1 MSSTTKPIRNFCIIA
16 HIDHGKSTLA
26 DRLLE
31 HTGTISKK
39 KMQDQVLDNMEL
51 ERERGIT
58 IKSHSIRIDYNGHI
72 LNLIDTPGH
81 VDFTYEV
88 SRTLSASEGAL
99 LIVDAAQ
106 GIEAQTV
113 TNYLLAIDND
123 LEIIPVINKV
133 DLPNADI
140 ENVTSQIIELVGCS
154 KDDILLASAKT
165 GEGIEDILTT
175 IIDKIPPPDEPKNE
189 EFKGLIFD
197 SIYDRYRG
205 VVAYVRVYEGSLK
218 KGSRIKFFAH
228 NTHYDVDEVGHFV
241 IERKKADS
249 IKAGEVGYIIA
260 NVRDI
265 EHVLAGDTVT
275 NFNKPCKNPLPGFQ
289 KIKPMVFSG
298 LFPSDAGDYDDLRT
312 ALEKLKLNDASL
324 SFEPEVSDAL
334 GFGYRCGFLGLL
346 HMEIIQERLEREFD
360 LSIVTTSPNVKYL
373 ANLKDG
379 SQVEVQRPALLPE
392 PKFLESLM
400 EPIVTAEILTPVDY
414 IGNVMKICEEK
425 RGKYKSTQ
433 YLSKSKVQL
442 IYELPLGEILFDFYD
457 KMKSGSKGYAS
468 FDYTFKE
475 YQTSK
480 LDKLDIL
487 INKEPVDA
495 LSMICAKKDSYHRGL
510 ALCQKLK
517 ELIPRHQIQ
526 IPIQASIG
534 SRVIARTNIA
544 PFRKNVTEKLYGGDV
559 TRKNKLLQKQKKGKK
574 RMRMIGR
581 VEVPQEALLA
591 VLKICLLYTSPSP
604 RDYGTSRM
612 PSSA

>member
-1 MSSTTKPIRNFCIIA
+1 MSSTIKPIRNFCIIA

-31 HTGTISKK
+31 YTGTISKK
-39 KMQDQVLDNMEL
+39 KMQNQVLDNMEL

-140 ENVTSQIIELVGCS
+140 ENVTAQIIELVGCS
-154 KDDILLASAKT
+154 KNDILLASAKT
-165 GEGIEDILTT
+165 GEGIEDILDSV
-175 IIDKIPPPDEPKNE
+175 INKIPSPSEPENE

-228 NTHYDVDEVGHFV
+228 DTHYDVDEVGHF
-241 IERKKADS
+241 IIDRKKADS
-249 IKAGEVGYIIA
+249 IRAGEVGYIIA

-275 NFNKPCKNPLPGFQ
+275 NFNKPCKEPMPGFQ

-324 SFEPEVSDAL
+324 SFDPEVSDAL

-346 HMEIIQERLEREFD
+346 HMEIIQERLEREFN

-392 PKFLESLM
+392 PKYLESLM

-433 YLSKSKVQL
+433 YLSESKVQL
-442 IYELPLGEILFDFYD
+442 IYDLPLGEILFDFYD
-457 KMKSGSKGYAS
+457 RIKSGSKGYAS

-475 YQTSK
+475 YRTSK

-517 ELIPRHQIQ
+517 ELIPRHQFH
-526 IPIQASIG
+526 IPIQAAIG
-534 SRVIARTNIA
+534 GKIIARETVRGY
-544 PFRKNVTEKLYGGDV
+544 RKNVIDRIHGGGATD
-559 TRKNKLLQKQKKGKK
+559 RKRKLLDKQKKGKQRLRTYGK
-574 RMRMIGR
+574 VDI
-581 VEVPQEALLA
+581 PQEAFIA
-591 VLKICLLYTSPSP
+591 ALKVE
-604 RDYGTSRM
+604 
-612 PSSA
+612 

>member
-1 MSSTTKPIRNFCIIA
+1 MNIKNIRNFCIIA

-26 DRLLE
+26 DRILE
-31 HTGTISKK
+31 ECNVLEQRDMKS
-39 KMQDQVLDNMEL
+39 QVLDDMDI

-58 IKSHSIRIDYNGHI
+58 IKSHPVNMNYKYEGVDYI

-113 TNYLLAIDND
+113 TNYLLAFDND

-175 IIDKIPPPDEPKNE
+175 IIDKIPPPDESKNE

-275 NFNKPCKNPLPGFQ
+275 NFNKPCKSPLPGFQ

-591 VLKICLLYTSPSP
+591 VLKI
-604 RDYGTSRM
+604 
-612 PSSA
+612 

>member
-1 MSSTTKPIRNFCIIA
+1 MSSTKPIRNFCIIA

-140 ENVTSQIIELVGCS
+140 ENVTAQIIELVGCS
-154 KDDILLASAKT
+154 KNDILLASAKT
-165 GEGIEDILTT
+165 GEGIEDILDSV
-175 IIDKIPPPDEPKNE
+175 INKIPSPSEPENE

-228 NTHYDVDEVGHFV
+228 DTHYDVDEVGHF
-241 IERKKADS
+241 IIDRKKADS
-249 IKAGEVGYIIA
+249 IRAGEVGYIIA

-275 NFNKPCKNPLPGFQ
+275 NFNKPCKEPMPGFQ

-324 SFEPEVSDAL
+324 SFDPEVSDAL

-346 HMEIIQERLEREFD
+346 HMEIIQERLEREFN

-392 PKFLESLM
+392 PKYLESLM

-433 YLSKSKVQL
+433 YLSESKVQL
-442 IYELPLGEILFDFYD
+442 IYDLPLGEILFDFYD
-457 KMKSGSKGYAS
+457 RIKSGSKGYAS

-475 YQTSK
+475 YKSSK

-495 LSMICAKKDSYHRGL
+495 LSMICSKKDSYHRGL

-591 VLKICLLYTSPSP
+591 VLKI
-604 RDYGTSRM
+604 
-612 PSSA
+612 

>member
-39 KMQDQVLDNMEL
+39 KMQNQVLDNMEL

-175 IIDKIPPPDEPKNE
+175 IINKIPPPVEPKNE

-275 NFNKPCKNPLPGFQ
+275 NFNKPCKKPLPGFQ

-591 VLKICLLYTSPSP
+591 VLKI
-604 RDYGTSRM
+604 
-612 PSSA
+612 

>member
-113 TNYLLAIDND
+113 TNYLLAVDND

-275 NFNKPCKNPLPGFQ
+275 NFNKPCKSPLPGFQ

-414 IGNVMKICEEK
+414 IGNVLKICEEK

-534 SRVIARTNIA
+534 TRVIARTNIA

-591 VLKICLLYTSPSP
+591 VLKI
-604 RDYGTSRM
+604 
-612 PSSA
+612 

>member
-1 MSSTTKPIRNFCIIA
+1 MSSTIKPIRNFCIIA

-140 ENVTSQIIELVGCS
+140 ENVTAQIIELVGCS
-154 KDDILLASAKT
+154 KEDILQASAKT
-165 GEGIEDILTT
+165 GEGIEDILSAV
-175 IIDKIPPPDEPKNE
+175 IDKIPPPVEPKND

-228 NTHYDVDEVGHFV
+228 DTHYDVDEVGHFI

-275 NFNKPCKNPLPGFQ
+275 NFNKPCKSPLPGFQ

-379 SQVEVQRPALLPE
+379 SRVEVQRPALLPE

-433 YLSKSKVQL
+433 YLSETKVQL
-442 IYELPLGEILFDFYD
+442 IYDLPLGEILFDFYD
-457 KMKSGSKGYAS
+457 RIKSGSKGYAS

-534 SRVIARTNIA
+534 TRVIARTNIA

-591 VLKICLLYTSPSP
+591 VLKI
-604 RDYGTSRM
+604 
-612 PSSA
+612 

>member
-1 MSSTTKPIRNFCIIA
+1 MSSTIKPIRNFCIIA

-175 IIDKIPPPDEPKNE
+175 IINKIPPPDEPKNE

-298 LFPSDAGDYDDLRT
+298 LFPSDAGDYDDLRS

-591 VLKICLLYTSPSP
+591 VLKI
-604 RDYGTSRM
+604 
-612 PSSA
+612 

>member
-1 MSSTTKPIRNFCIIA
+1 MNSTKPIRNFCIIA

-39 KMQDQVLDNMEL
+39 KMQNQVLDNMDL

-58 IKSHSIRIDYNGHI
+58 IKSHSIRIDYKGFI

-113 TNYLLAIDND
+113 TNYLLALEND

-140 ENVTSQIIELVGCS
+140 ENVSAQIIEMVGC
-154 KDDILLASAKT
+154 KKEDILLTSAKT
-165 GEGIEDILTT
+165 GEGIEDILNAITS
-175 IIDKIPPPDEPKNE
+175 KIPSPDEPKNE

-218 KGSRIKFFAH
+218 KGSRIKFFSH
-228 NTHYDVDEVGHFV
+228 DTHYDVDEVGYF
-241 IERKKADS
+241 IIDRKKSES

-275 NFNKPCKNPLPGFQ
+275 NFNKPCKEALPGFQ

-298 LFPSDAGDYDDLRT
+298 LFPADAGEYDDLRT

-346 HMEIIQERLEREFD
+346 HMEIIQERLEREFN

-379 SQVEVQRPALLPE
+379 TQEEVQRPALLPD
-392 PKFLESLM
+392 PKFLDSLM
-400 EPIVTAEILTPVDY
+400 EPIVTAEILTPVNY

-433 YLSKSKVQL
+433 YLSESKVQL
-442 IYELPLGEILFDFYD
+442 IYDLPLGEILFDFYD
-457 KMKSGSKGYAS
+457 RIKSGSKGYAS

-475 YQTSK
+475 YRESK

-495 LSMICAKKDSYHRGL
+495 LSMICSKKDSYHRGL

-574 RMRMIGR
+574 RMRTIGR

-591 VLKICLLYTSPSP
+591 VLKI
-604 RDYGTSRM
+604 
-612 PSSA
+612 

>member
-39 KMQDQVLDNMEL
+39 KMQNQVLDNMEL

-175 IIDKIPPPDEPKNE
+175 IINKIPPPDEPKNE

-346 HMEIIQERLEREFD
+346 HMEIIQDRLDCEFD
-360 LSIVTTSPNVKYL
+360 LSIVTTCPNVIYL

-591 VLKICLLYTSPSP
+591 VLKI
-604 RDYGTSRM
+604 
-612 PSSA
+612 

>member
-39 KMQDQVLDNMEL
+39 KMQNQVLDNMEL

-99 LIVDAAQ
+99 LILDAAQ

-140 ENVTSQIIELVGCS
+140 ENVTSQIIELVGCL

-165 GEGIEDILTT
+165 GDGIENILTT
-175 IIDKIPPPDEPKNE
+175 IINKIPPPDEPKNE

-298 LFPSDAGDYDDLRT
+298 LFPSDAVDYDDLRT
-312 ALEKLKLNDASL
+312 ALEKLMLNDASL

-591 VLKICLLYTSPSP
+591 VLKI
-604 RDYGTSRM
+604 
-612 PSSA
+612 

>member
-1 MSSTTKPIRNFCIIA
+1 MSSKTKPIRNFCIIA

-39 KMQDQVLDNMEL
+39 KMQNQVLDNMEL

-175 IIDKIPPPDEPKNE
+175 IINKIPPPDEPKNE

-205 VVAYVRVYEGSLK
+205 VVAYVRVYEGLLK

-591 VLKICLLYTSPSP
+591 VLKI
-604 RDYGTSRM
+604 
-612 PSSA
+612 

>member
-1 MSSTTKPIRNFCIIA
+1 MSSTTKLIRNFCIIA

-39 KMQDQVLDNMEL
+39 KMQNQVLDNMEL

-154 KDDILLASAKT
+154 KDHILLASAKT
-165 GEGIEDILTT
+165 GEGIEDILTA
-175 IIDKIPPPDEPKNE
+175 IINKIPPPDEPKNE

-591 VLKICLLYTSPSP
+591 VLKI
-604 RDYGTSRM
+604 
-612 PSSA
+612 

>member
-165 GEGIEDILTT
+165 GEGIEDILTAIT
-175 IIDKIPPPDEPKNE
+175 DKIPPPDEPKNE

-205 VVAYVRVYEGSLK
+205 VVSYVRVYEGSLK

-591 VLKICLLYTSPSP
+591 VLKI
-604 RDYGTSRM
+604 
-612 PSSA
+612 

>member
-1 MSSTTKPIRNFCIIA
+1 MISTTKPIRNFCIIA

-140 ENVTSQIIELVGCS
+140 ENVMSQIIELVGCS

-414 IGNVMKICEEK
+414 IGHVMKICEEK

-591 VLKICLLYTSPSP
+591 VLKI
-604 RDYGTSRM
+604 
-612 PSSA
+612 

>member
-175 IIDKIPPPDEPKNE
+175 IIDKIPAPDEPKNE

-275 NFNKPCKNPLPGFQ
+275 NFNKPCKSPLPGFQ

-591 VLKICLLYTSPSP
+591 VLKI
-604 RDYGTSRM
+604 
-612 PSSA
+612 

>member
-1 MSSTTKPIRNFCIIA
+1 
-16 HIDHGKSTLA
+16 
-26 DRLLE
+26 
-31 HTGTISKK
+31 
-39 KMQDQVLDNMEL
+39 
-51 ERERGIT
+51 
-58 IKSHSIRIDYNGHI
+58 
-72 LNLIDTPGH
+72 
-81 VDFTYEV
+81 
-88 SRTLSASEGAL
+88 
-99 LIVDAAQ
+99 
-106 GIEAQTV
+106 
-113 TNYLLAIDND
+113 
-123 LEIIPVINKV
+123 
-133 DLPNADI
+133 
-140 ENVTSQIIELVGCS
+140 
-154 KDDILLASAKT
+154 
-165 GEGIEDILTT
+165 
-175 IIDKIPPPDEPKNE
+175 
-189 EFKGLIFD
+189 
-197 SIYDRYRG
+197 
-205 VVAYVRVYEGSLK
+205 VYEGSLK

-228 NTHYDVDEVGHFV
+228 DTHYDVDEVGHFI

-249 IKAGEVGYIIA
+249 IRTGEVGYIIA

-275 NFNKPCKNPLPGFQ
+275 NFNKPCKNPLSGFQ

-433 YLSKSKVQL
+433 YLSESKVQL
-442 IYELPLGEILFDFYD
+442 IYDLPLGEILFDFYD
-457 KMKSGSKGYAS
+457 RIKSGSKGYAS

-475 YQTSK
+475 YRTSK

-534 SRVIARTNIA
+534 TRVIARTNIA

-591 VLKICLLYTSPSP
+591 VLKI
-604 RDYGTSRM
+604 
-612 PSSA
+612 

>member
-275 NFNKPCKNPLPGFQ
+275 NFNKPCKSPLPGFQ

-534 SRVIARTNIA
+534 SRGIARTNIA

-591 VLKICLLYTSPSP
+591 VLKI
-604 RDYGTSRM
+604 
-612 PSSA
+612 

>member
-39 KMQDQVLDNMEL
+39 KMQNQVLDNMEL

-58 IKSHSIRIDYNGHI
+58 IKSHSIRIDYNEHI

-140 ENVTSQIIELVGCS
+140 ENVSSQIIELVGCS

-165 GEGIEDILTT
+165 GEGIEDILTAIT
-175 IIDKIPPPDEPKNE
+175 DKIPPPDEPKNE

-591 VLKICLLYTSPSP
+591 VLKI
-604 RDYGTSRM
+604 
-612 PSSA
+612 

>member
-1 MSSTTKPIRNFCIIA
+1 MSSTIKPIRNFCIIA

-39 KMQDQVLDNMEL
+39 KMQNQVLDNMEL

-58 IKSHSIRIDYNGHI
+58 IKSHSIRIEYNGHI

-175 IIDKIPPPDEPKNE
+175 IINKIPPPDEPKNE

-591 VLKICLLYTSPSP
+591 VLKI
-604 RDYGTSRM
+604 
-612 PSSA
+612 

>member
-1 MSSTTKPIRNFCIIA
+1 MSSTKPIRNFCIIA

-58 IKSHSIRIDYNGHI
+58 IKSHSIRIDYKGNI

-113 TNYLLAIDND
+113 TNYLLALDND
-123 LEIIPVINKV
+123 LKIIPVINKV

-140 ENVTSQIIELVGCS
+140 ENVSAQIIELVGCS
-154 KDDILLASAKT
+154 KEDILLASAKT
-165 GEGIEDILTT
+165 GEGIEDILDS
-175 IIDKIPPPDEPKNE
+175 IINKIPAPDEPKNE

-205 VVAYVRVYEGSLK
+205 VIAYLRVYEGSLK

-228 NTHYDVDEVGHFV
+228 DTHYDVDEVGHF
-241 IERKKADS
+241 IIDRKKSDS

-260 NVRDI
+260 NIRDI

-275 NFNKPCKNPLPGFQ
+275 NFNKPCKEPMPGFQ

-414 IGNVMKICEEK
+414 IGNIMKICEEK

-442 IYELPLGEILFDFYD
+442 IYDLPLGEILFDFYD
-457 KMKSGSKGYAS
+457 RIKSGSKGYAS

-475 YQTSK
+475 YKTSK

-591 VLKICLLYTSPSP
+591 VLKI
-604 RDYGTSRM
+604 
-612 PSSA
+612 

>member
-1 MSSTTKPIRNFCIIA
+1 
-16 HIDHGKSTLA
+16 
-26 DRLLE
+26 
-31 HTGTISKK
+31 
-39 KMQDQVLDNMEL
+39 MQDQVLDNMEL

-175 IIDKIPPPDEPKNE
+175 IIDKIPSPDEPKNE

-591 VLKICLLYTSPSP
+591 VLKI
-604 RDYGTSRM
+604 
-612 PSSA
+612 

>member
-559 TRKNKLLQKQKKGKK
+559 TRKNKLLDKQKKGKK
-574 RMRMIGR
+574 RMRQVGN
-581 VEVPQEALLA
+581 VEIPQNAFLA
-591 VLKICLLYTSPSP
+591 VLKI
-604 RDYGTSRM
+604 DE
-612 PSSA
+612 

>member
-1 MSSTTKPIRNFCIIA
+1 
-16 HIDHGKSTLA
+16 
-26 DRLLE
+26 
-31 HTGTISKK
+31 
-39 KMQDQVLDNMEL
+39 MQNQVLDNMEL

-175 IIDKIPPPDEPKNE
+175 IINKIPPPDEPKNE

-360 LSIVTTSPNVKYL
+360 LSIVTTSPNVNYL

-591 VLKICLLYTSPSP
+591 VLKI
-604 RDYGTSRM
+604 
-612 PSSA
+612 

>member
-39 KMQDQVLDNMEL
+39 KMKDQVLDNMEL

-175 IIDKIPPPDEPKNE
+175 IINKIPPPDEPKNE

-591 VLKICLLYTSPSP
+591 VLKI
-604 RDYGTSRM
+604 
-612 PSSA
+612 

>member
-39 KMQDQVLDNMEL
+39 KMQNQVLDNMEL

-205 VVAYVRVYEGSLK
+205 VVAYVRVYEGLLK

-591 VLKICLLYTSPSP
+591 VLKI
-604 RDYGTSRM
+604 
-612 PSSA
+612 

>member
-1 MSSTTKPIRNFCIIA
+1 MSSTKPIRNFCIIA

-58 IKSHSIRIDYNGHI
+58 IKSHSIRIDYKGNV

-113 TNYLLAIDND
+113 TNYLLALDND
-123 LEIIPVINKV
+123 LKIIPVINKV

-140 ENVTSQIIELVGCS
+140 ENVSAQIIELVGCS
-154 KDDILLASAKT
+154 KEDILLASAKT
-165 GEGIEDILTT
+165 GEGIEDILDS
-175 IIDKIPPPDEPKNE
+175 IINKIPAPDEPKNE

-205 VVAYVRVYEGSLK
+205 VIAYLRVYEGSLK

-228 NTHYDVDEVGHFV
+228 DTHYDVDEVGHF
-241 IERKKADS
+241 IIDRKKSDS

-260 NVRDI
+260 NIRDI

-275 NFNKPCKNPLPGFQ
+275 NFNKPCKEPMPGFQ

-442 IYELPLGEILFDFYD
+442 IYDLPLGEILFDFYD
-457 KMKSGSKGYAS
+457 RIKSGSKGYAS

-475 YQTSK
+475 YKTSK

-591 VLKICLLYTSPSP
+591 VLKI
-604 RDYGTSRM
+604 
-612 PSSA
+612 

>member
-39 KMQDQVLDNMEL
+39 KMQNQVLDNMEL

-175 IIDKIPPPDEPKNE
+175 IINKIPPPDEPKNE

-346 HMEIIQERLEREFD
+346 HMEIIQERLEREFN

-591 VLKICLLYTSPSP
+591 VLKI
-604 RDYGTSRM
+604 
-612 PSSA
+612 

>member
-1 MSSTTKPIRNFCIIA
+1 MNSTKPIRNFCIIA

-39 KMQDQVLDNMEL
+39 KMQNQVLDNMEL

-58 IKSHSIRIDYNGHI
+58 IKSHSIRISYKDFI

-113 TNYLLAIDND
+113 TNYLLALENE

-140 ENVTSQIIELVGCS
+140 ENVTAQIIEMVGCN
-154 KDDILLASAKT
+154 KEDILLASAKT
-165 GEGIEDILTT
+165 GEGIEDILNAITS
-175 IIDKIPPPDEPKNE
+175 KIPPPDEPKNE

-218 KGSRIKFFAH
+218 KGNRIKFFAH
-228 NTHYDVDEVGHFV
+228 DTHYDVDEVGHF
-241 IERKKADS
+241 IIDRKKSDS

-275 NFNKPCKNPLPGFQ
+275 NFNKPCKEALPGFQ

-298 LFPSDAGDYDDLRT
+298 LFPADAGEYDDLRT

-346 HMEIIQERLEREFD
+346 HMEIIQERLEREFN

-379 SQVEVQRPALLPE
+379 TQEEVQRPALLPE

-425 RGKYKSTQ
+425 RGTYKSTQ

-442 IYELPLGEILFDFYD
+442 IYDLPLGEILFDFYD
-457 KMKSGSKGYAS
+457 RIKSGSKGYAS

-475 YQTSK
+475 YKESK

-495 LSMICAKKDSYHRGL
+495 LSMICSKKDSYHRGL

-534 SRVIARTNIA
+534 TRVIARTNIA

-574 RMRMIGR
+574 RMRTIGR

-591 VLKICLLYTSPSP
+591 VLKI
-604 RDYGTSRM
+604 
-612 PSSA
+612 

>member
-591 VLKICLLYTSPSP
+591 VLKI
-604 RDYGTSRM
+604 
-612 PSSA
+612 

>member
-379 SQVEVQRPALLPE
+379 SKVEVQRPALLPE

-495 LSMICAKKDSYHRGL
+495 LSMTCAKKDSYHRGL

-591 VLKICLLYTSPSP
+591 VLKI
-604 RDYGTSRM
+604 
-612 PSSA
+612 

>member
-58 IKSHSIRIDYNGHI
+58 IKSHSIRIDYNRHI

-140 ENVTSQIIELVGCS
+140 ENVTSQIIELVGCL

-175 IIDKIPPPDEPKNE
+175 IINKIPPPDEPKNE

-591 VLKICLLYTSPSP
+591 VLKI
-604 RDYGTSRM
+604 
-612 PSSA
+612 

>member
-39 KMQDQVLDNMEL
+39 KMQNQVLDNMEL

-133 DLPNADI
+133 DLPNSDI

-175 IIDKIPPPDEPKNE
+175 IINKIPPPDEPKNE

-275 NFNKPCKNPLPGFQ
+275 NFNKPCNNPLPGFQ

-475 YQTSK
+475 YQISK

-591 VLKICLLYTSPSP
+591 VLKI
-604 RDYGTSRM
+604 
-612 PSSA
+612 

>member
-1 MSSTTKPIRNFCIIA
+1 MSSTKPIRNFCIIA

-26 DRLLE
+26 DSLLE

-58 IKSHSIRIDYNGHI
+58 IKSHSIRIDYKGNI

-113 TNYLLAIDND
+113 TNYLLALDND
-123 LEIIPVINKV
+123 LKIIPVINKV

-140 ENVTSQIIELVGCS
+140 ENVSAQIIELVGCS
-154 KDDILLASAKT
+154 NEDILLASAKT
-165 GEGIEDILTT
+165 GEGIEDILDS
-175 IIDKIPPPDEPKNE
+175 IINKIPAPDEPKNE

-205 VVAYVRVYEGSLK
+205 VIAYLRVYEGSLK

-228 NTHYDVDEVGHFV
+228 DTHYDVDEVGHF
-241 IERKKADS
+241 IIDRKKSDS

-260 NVRDI
+260 NIRDI

-275 NFNKPCKNPLPGFQ
+275 NFNKPCKEPMPGFQ

-442 IYELPLGEILFDFYD
+442 IYDLPLGEILFDFYD
-457 KMKSGSKGYAS
+457 RIKSGSKGYAS

-475 YQTSK
+475 YKTSK

-591 VLKICLLYTSPSP
+591 VLKI
-604 RDYGTSRM
+604 
-612 PSSA
+612 

>member
-1 MSSTTKPIRNFCIIA
+1 MSSTIKPIRNFCIIA

-31 HTGTISKK
+31 YTGTISKK

-140 ENVTSQIIELVGCS
+140 ENVTAQIIELVGCS
-154 KDDILLASAKT
+154 KEDILQASAKT
-165 GEGIEDILTT
+165 GEGIEDILSAV
-175 IIDKIPPPDEPKNE
+175 IDKIPPPDEPKND

-228 NTHYDVDEVGHFV
+228 DTHYDVDEVGHFI

-275 NFNKPCKNPLPGFQ
+275 NFNKPCKSPLPGFQ

-379 SQVEVQRPALLPE
+379 SRVEVQRPALLPE

-433 YLSKSKVQL
+433 YLSETKVQL
-442 IYELPLGEILFDFYD
+442 IYDLPLGEILFDFYD
-457 KMKSGSKGYAS
+457 RIKSGSKGYAS

-534 SRVIARTNIA
+534 TRVIARTNIA

-591 VLKICLLYTSPSP
+591 VLKI
-604 RDYGTSRM
+604 
-612 PSSA
+612 

>member
-1 MSSTTKPIRNFCIIA
+1 MSSTKPIRNFCIIA

-58 IKSHSIRIDYNGHI
+58 IKSHSIRIDYKGNI

-113 TNYLLAIDND
+113 TNYLLALDND
-123 LEIIPVINKV
+123 LKIIPVINKV

-140 ENVTSQIIELVGCS
+140 ENVSAQIIELVGCS
-154 KDDILLASAKT
+154 KEDILLASAKT
-165 GEGIEDILTT
+165 GEGIEDILDS
-175 IIDKIPPPDEPKNE
+175 IINKIPAPDEPKNE

-205 VVAYVRVYEGSLK
+205 VIAYVRVYEGSLK

-228 NTHYDVDEVGHFV
+228 DTHYDVDEVGHF
-241 IERKKADS
+241 IIDRKKSDS

-260 NVRDI
+260 NIRDI

-275 NFNKPCKNPLPGFQ
+275 NFNKPCKEPMPGFQ

-442 IYELPLGEILFDFYD
+442 IYDLPLGEILFDFYD
-457 KMKSGSKGYAS
+457 RIKSGSKGYAS

-475 YQTSK
+475 YKTSK

-581 VEVPQEALLA
+581 AAVPQEALLA
-591 VLKICLLYTSPSP
+591 VLKI
-604 RDYGTSRM
+604 
-612 PSSA
+612 

>member
-1 MSSTTKPIRNFCIIA
+1 MSSPTKPIRNFCIIA

-140 ENVTSQIIELVGCS
+140 ENVTAQIIELVGCS
-154 KDDILLASAKT
+154 KEDILQASAKT
-165 GEGIEDILTT
+165 GEGIEDILSAV
-175 IIDKIPPPDEPKNE
+175 IDKIPPPVEPKND

-228 NTHYDVDEVGHFV
+228 DTHYDVDEVGHFI

-275 NFNKPCKNPLPGFQ
+275 NFNKPCKSPLPGFQ

-379 SQVEVQRPALLPE
+379 SRVEVQRPALLPE

-433 YLSKSKVQL
+433 YLSETKVQL
-442 IYELPLGEILFDFYD
+442 IYDLPLGEILFDFYD
-457 KMKSGSKGYAS
+457 RIKSGSKGYAS

-534 SRVIARTNIA
+534 TRVIARTNIA

-591 VLKICLLYTSPSP
+591 VLKI
-604 RDYGTSRM
+604 
-612 PSSA
+612 